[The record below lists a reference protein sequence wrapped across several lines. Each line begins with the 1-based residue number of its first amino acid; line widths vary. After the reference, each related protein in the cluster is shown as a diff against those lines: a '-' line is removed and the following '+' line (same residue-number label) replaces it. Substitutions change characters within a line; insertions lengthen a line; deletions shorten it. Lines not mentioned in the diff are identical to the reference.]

1 LIFAC
6 KQLEDWRTLSDYN
19 IQNESTLALVLR
31 LRGGGGG
38 GTKRTL
44 STNDS
49 DDTDITQS
57 MEDAKKG

>member
-38 GTKRTL
+38 TKRTL
-44 STNDS
+44 S
-49 DDTDITQS
+49 TQS